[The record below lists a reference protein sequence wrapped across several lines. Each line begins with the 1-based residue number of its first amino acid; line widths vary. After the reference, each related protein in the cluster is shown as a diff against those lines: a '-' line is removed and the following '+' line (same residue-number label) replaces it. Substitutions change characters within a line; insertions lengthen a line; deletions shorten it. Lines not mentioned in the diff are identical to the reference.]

1 MSILNSNQVK
11 YEIERILK
19 EKYNIIAKNIEKS
32 EQSTDGNVYII
43 NCNDTKYVI
52 KIYKEISHTKSMIDL
67 YRTLEIF
74 KVNTPKII
82 YSKDKK
88 GFEQIL
94 DTNYIVVYT
103 YINGQQLEY
112 DRLDKEIIIAI
123 ARELRKLH
131 NITEKSKFNLHKV
144 PFVDENGRQSVLH
157 YDLTKNNIFISNYQI
172 YFIDFDDAKYGSA
185 VCDIAILISN
195 LFFSKKHGADLEG
208 VKIFI
213 DEYYCNEPE
222 IKKKE
227 TPLIKEYALQWID
240 YILKGNNFDTST
252 TESFEIRKKLITE
265 NL

>member
-1 MSILNSNQVK
+1 MPILNSNQVK

-32 EQSTDGNVYII
+32 AESTDGNVYIVD
-43 NCNDTKYVI
+43 CNDTKYVI
-52 KIYKEISHTKSMIDL
+52 KIYKEISHTKSMVDL
-67 YRTLEIF
+67 YRTLELF
-74 KVNTPKII
+74 KINTPNVI

-88 GFEQIL
+88 EFEKIL
-94 DTNYIVVYT
+94 DTNYLVVYS

-112 DRLDKEIIIAI
+112 DRLNRKIIMAI

-131 NITEKSKFNLHKV
+131 NITEKNEFNLHKV
-144 PFVDENGRQSVLH
+144 QFLDEKGRQSILH
-157 YDLTKNNIFISNYQI
+157 FDLTKNNIFISNNKI

-195 LFFSKKHGADLEG
+195 LFFSKTHGTDLEG

-213 DEYYCNEPE
+213 DEYYCNEHE
-222 IKKKE
+222 LKKKE

-252 TESFEIRKKLITE
+252 TESLEIRKKLITE